1 MGVLLD
7 VIIAL
12 LGDDDHIVK
21 IGVLVTLV
29 DLEPTLLDTILPLIL
44 KLVSDEAAGV
54 RCALARTAGQLLVH
68 CHRGDNKDLQR
79 HMDATL
85 LPLIQRLLH
94 DDDAEVTS
102 AALRA
107 VSDATSYSEMRA
119 DGGPSAK
126 AILTEKHVLRLLPT
140 LRHLTTN
147 PIWRVRSSA
156 VEIVPTLLEC
166 TYKLDVRV
174 EIAQLCISLL
184 NDKVDCVRTMAA
196 EALCGGKCAQSPIV
210 ESSQHELADFEWID
224 LVVLPHLK
232 ACSQSQD
239 YRQRLLSF
247 KIIRAL
253 FRHSDNLLSNQINT
267 LPKLR
272 QAIIGILQTLTTDPV
287 ANVRLNIGRILCNCA
302 QHFDASEHASLT
314 CILEDLLALETAKT
328 GGGDRDVRLFTHKAR
343 VYIQNLYSQNYEQ
356 EETDQEIR
364 KDSILI
370 DRT

>member
-1 MGVLLD
+1 MQMHGLL
-7 VIIAL
+7 
-12 LGDDDHIVK
+12 
-21 IGVLVTLV
+21 
-29 DLEPTLLDTILPLIL
+29 PILPLIL

-174 EIAQLCISLL
+174 EIAQLCISLPISKNNIVVSIEL
-184 NDKVDCVRTMAA
+184 THVSFHQLS
-196 EALCGGKCAQSPIV
+196 AL
-210 ESSQHELADFEWID
+210 
-224 LVVLPHLK
+224 
-232 ACSQSQD
+232 
-239 YRQRLLSF
+239 
-247 KIIRAL
+247 
-253 FRHSDNLLSNQINT
+253 
-267 LPKLR
+267 
-272 QAIIGILQTLTTDPV
+272 
-287 ANVRLNIGRILCNCA
+287 
-302 QHFDASEHASLT
+302 
-314 CILEDLLALETAKT
+314 
-328 GGGDRDVRLFTHKAR
+328 
-343 VYIQNLYSQNYEQ
+343 
-356 EETDQEIR
+356 
-364 KDSILI
+364 
-370 DRT
+370 